1 MTNYEKILNDIKSF
15 KKIPNPLYKKYYL
28 DKKLI
33 RYDQRRSL
41 KKKEIM
47 VDYVSEKSMIFT
59 FNSTNLNR
67 SFGFVKIEKDL
78 FNKNKT
84 IYIIIRLR
92 HGQQRSEDIKHFYS
106 SIMLSYDKDYKLKK
120 IYGMAIEKRLH
131 NEALQIG
138 NKIIKKFIKYMNTI

>member
-1 MTNYEKILNDIKSF
+1 
-15 KKIPNPLYKKYYL
+15 
-28 DKKLI
+28 
-33 RYDQRRSL
+33 
-41 KKKEIM
+41 M